1 MRNTVAELRSI
12 NENVEAYRDDSAQL
26 LDTKMKLEEAEKDK
40 AKIFAELSD
49 MRNEMATVQFSN
61 DKTIK
66 DLRKDL
72 DEKGAEKEDLQ
83 LKFRQSENKILD
95 LENSL
100 AEEKKMQEEIADEYE
115 SMQLQVQESNG
126 RISELLQ
133 EIDELKGKV
142 QSAPTEATGIDDLN
156 QKIELLT
163 AELEQYKQTCNDW
176 NVYNETKTG
185 EFTQLYESYN
195 QYVEAYKQTCNDW
208 NVYNETKT
216 G

>member
-1 MRNTVAELRSI
+1 MVKLKELEVADLKESVDRLESEKDELSEEINEMRNTVAELRSI

-100 AEEKKMQEEIADEYE
+100 AEEKKMQEEIADEY
-115 SMQLQVQESNG
+115 
-126 RISELLQ
+126 
-133 EIDELKGKV
+133 
-142 QSAPTEATGIDDLN
+142 
-156 QKIELLT
+156 
-163 AELEQYKQTCNDW
+163 
-176 NVYNETKTG
+176 
-185 EFTQLYESYN
+185 
-195 QYVEAYKQTCNDW
+195 
-208 NVYNETKT
+208 
-216 G
+216 